1 MLNNYKLD
9 KIKNAKTLSEQKNRT
24 KDLLTTTDFIFQK
37 DVLTFFDDEKSSKE
51 ENYLKKFM
59 EYRYI
64 HGLNSIELSTALNF

>member
-37 DVLTFFDDEKSSKE
+37 DVLTFLMMK
-51 ENYLKKFM
+51 NPQKKK
-59 EYRYI
+59 I
-64 HGLNSIELSTALNF
+64 I

>member
-37 DVLTFFDDEKSSKE
+37 DVLTFFDDEKSQ
-51 ENYLKKFM
+51 KKK
-59 EYRYI
+59 I
-64 HGLNSIELSTALNF
+64 I